1 MNACLEAKKT
11 RKIWKFQ
18 LKCLFLHQIYTRM
31 MKFFLKITL
40 SFALL
45 AGIPTMSMAA
55 IDIVDQEPMT
65 VVISQTTNNTLH
77 IVNANG
83 DMVSIYNVAG
93 KCIKTFRVE
102 GQDRQY
108 ELNLPKGIYIVKVG
122 NTARRIIVK

>member
-1 MNACLEAKKT
+1 M
-11 RKIWKFQ
+11 
-18 LKCLFLHQIYTRM
+18 
-31 MKFFLKITL
+31 
-40 SFALL
+40 L
-45 AGIPTMSMAA
+45 AGLPAMCMAA
-55 IDIVDQEPMT
+55 IEIIDQDAQAT
-65 VVISQTTNNTLH
+65 VISQTTNNTLH

>member
-1 MNACLEAKKT
+1 
-11 RKIWKFQ
+11 
-18 LKCLFLHQIYTRM
+18 

-45 AGIPTMSMAA
+45 TGIPTMSLAA

-122 NTARRIIVK
+122 ARRIIVKYCARFSGECSLLWSCF

>member
-1 MNACLEAKKT
+1 MNAGLEAKKT

-18 LKCLFLHQIYTRM
+18 VKCLFLHQIYTRM

-45 AGIPTMSMAA
+45 AGIPTMSLAA

-102 GQDRQY
+102 GG
-108 ELNLPKGIYIVKVG
+108 ECSLLWSCF
-122 NTARRIIVK
+122 